1 MNRRM
6 ICRVLGLIL
15 ACEAV
20 LLILPTVAGL
30 CYGESVTHFLITMA
44 LSGALGFLLTRVK
57 PYSDVIYAKDGFVMV
72 SLGWVLMSMI
82 GALPFVLSGDIPHYI
97 DALFETVSGFTTTAW
112 SPAQISVSPPG
123 MMVRLPR
130 TMALIIILGFSFRV
144 FSGTPMTAEPS
155 VTLNSRASTLPSAS
169 L

>member
-44 LSGALGFLLTRVK
+44 LSGVLGFLLTRVK
-57 PYSDVIYAKDGFVMV
+57 PYSDVIYAKDGFVV
-72 SLGWVLMSMI
+72 
-82 GALPFVLSGDIPHYI
+82 
-97 DALFETVSGFTTTAW
+97 TTTH
-112 SPAQISVSPPG
+112 VSIPTTPG
-123 MMVRLPR
+123 QRGSSENRVRQGHHRRSRQVRELVDVPVR
-130 TMALIIILGFSFRV
+130 GQYADLFRRFRQQARRIRGGQRV
-144 FSGTPMTAEPS
+144 
-155 VTLNSRASTLPSAS
+155 RQ
-169 L
+169 